1 MEDRFMKRL
10 QLLRFGN
17 PEEVIALN
25 EAPEPALKAG
35 EVLVKLEAASINPS
49 DFLLVKGYYGLQ
61 PTFPFNLG
69 AEGVGR
75 VVTVGDEVDKAL
87 QGKRVLILPTSESG
101 TWADHL
107 VATPKQLVPAPE
119 EADALQLAMI
129 GINPATA
136 YLLLREYVKL
146 QAGDWIGQTAANSAM
161 GQYIIQFAKLAGLKT
176 LNVVRREEAAEQVRQ
191 SGGDLVLIEGPDLAQ
206 NIKNALQG
214 EQLSLILDTVGGGV
228 VSSLAQSLKNGGPVV
243 SYAMQSGKFPA
254 ISPADFFYRGLS
266 LHGFWL
272 INWIRNAPHQEI
284 ETVYGKLAGLVSDGT
299 LHASVDATYGISE
312 YKQAITHSLQS
323 GRNGKVLFRF

>member
-1 MEDRFMKRL
+1 MKRL

-25 EAPEPALKAG
+25 EAPEPTLEAG
-35 EVLVKLEAASINPS
+35 EVLVKLEAAPINPS
-49 DFLLVKGYYGLQ
+49 DFLIVKGYYALR

-75 VVTVGDEVDKAL
+75 VVAIGHEVDKAL
-87 QGKRVLILPTSESG
+87 KGKRVLVLPTSEVG

-107 VATPKQLVPAPE
+107 VATSHQLVPVPE
-119 EADALQLAMI
+119 QADALQLAMI

-136 YLLLREYVKL
+136 YLLLKEYVDL
-146 QAGDWIGQTAANSAM
+146 QRGEWIGQTAANSAM
-161 GQYIIQFAKLAGLKT
+161 GQYIVQFARLAGLKT
-176 LNVVRREEAAEQVRQ
+176 LNVVRREEAARQVRQ
-191 SGGDLVLIEGPDLAQ
+191 SGGDLVFVEGPDLAQ
-206 NIKNALQG
+206 NVKNALQG

-228 VSSLAQSLKNGGPVV
+228 VSSLAQSLKNDSPVV
-243 SYAMQSGKFPA
+243 SYAMQSGEFPT

-266 LHGFWL
+266 LHGFWV
-272 INWIRNAPHQEI
+272 INWLRKAPRQEI
-284 ETVYGKLAGLVSDGT
+284 ETAYGKLASLVNDGT
-299 LHASVDATYGISE
+299 LHASVDATYSIGQ

-323 GRNGKVLFRF
+323 ARNGKVLFQF

>member
-1 MEDRFMKRL
+1 MEDQLMKKL

-17 PEEVIALN
+17 PEEVIVLN
-25 EAPEPALKAG
+25 EAPEPALEAG

-61 PTFPFNLG
+61 PAFPFNLG

-75 VVTVGDEVDKAL
+75 VISIGREVDKAL
-87 QGKRVLILPTSESG
+87 QGKRVLVLPTSEVG

-107 VATPKQLVPAPE
+107 VATPKQLAPAPE
-119 EADALQLAMI
+119 QADALQLAMI

-136 YLLLREYVKL
+136 YLLLREYVEL
-146 QAGDWIGQTAANSAM
+146 QPGEWIGQTAANSAM

-191 SGGDLVLIEGPDLAQ
+191 SGGDFVLIDGPDLAQ
-206 NIKNALQG
+206 NVKNALKG

-243 SYAMQSGKFPA
+243 SYAMQSGEFPA

-272 INWIRNAPHQEI
+272 INWIRNAPRQEI

-312 YKQAITHSLQS
+312 YKQAITHALQS

>member
-1 MEDRFMKRL
+1 MKKL

-17 PEEVIALN
+17 PDEVIALN
-25 EAPEPALKAG
+25 EAPEPALQAG
-35 EVLVKLEAASINPS
+35 EVLVKLEAAPINPS
-49 DFLLVKGYYGLQ
+49 DFLIAKGHYALR

-69 AEGVGR
+69 SEGVGR
-75 VVTVGDEVDKAL
+75 VVTVGHEVDKAL
-87 QGKRVLILPTSESG
+87 QGKRVLILPTSEVG

-107 VATPKQLVPAPE
+107 VATPQQLLPVPE

-136 YLLLREYVKL
+136 YLLLREYVEL
-146 QAGDWIGQTAANSAM
+146 QRGEWIGQTAANSAM
-161 GQYIIQFAKLAGLKT
+161 GQYIVQFARLAGLKT
-176 LNVVRREEAAEQVRQ
+176 LNVVRRQEAAAQVRQ
-191 SGGDLVLIEGPDLAQ
+191 SGGDLVLVEGPDLAQ

-214 EQLSLILDTVGGGV
+214 EQLSLVLDIVGGGV
-228 VSSLAQSLKNGGPVV
+228 VSSLAQSLKDGGLIV
-243 SYAMQSGKFPA
+243 SYAMHSGEFPT
-254 ISPADFFYRGLS
+254 ISPADFFFRGLS

-272 INWIRNAPHQEI
+272 INWLRKAPRQEI

-323 GRNGKVLFRF
+323 GRKGKVLFHF